1 MKVRSA
7 TQLGFLV
14 TVAWCLGSAL
24 WAQSGSPGIAV
35 GGAST
40 GMSDAS
46 QICFANGT
54 FLVTGRDLHTAPGG
68 TTATS
73 PDGLHWTVHT
83 VSNSVSIG
91 VNRGTSGRSNNF
103 VAFGCDGPA
112 PTNGLIQFSPDGVV
126 WGEPVTIPSTPINGV
141 AYDQGTY
148 VAVGESGGAAAVVTS
163 ADGVHWN
170 TRTFPG
176 NGPLYS
182 IATGGGTF
190 VAVGDSGVI
199 VTSTNGSDWQARV
212 VLPGAS
218 IYSVAYG
225 MGMFVAVTQPPALP
239 SSMLVSTN
247 GMDWAILPYP
257 LVDSLGY
264 GNGLFVGITDNIY
277 ASTNLFDWIYAST
290 NLVDPTRVWS
300 HPGAADV
307 VPVGVAYGA
316 GTFCILITYGGMVTV
331 RPGAFLGWTGQTNGV
346 VDLTLTGGWLG
357 QSCRLQA
364 ATNLPPTNWVDLLTF
379 TNQGSVTP
387 IQDVGAS
394 NYSQRFYRVAM
405 P

>member
-212 VLPGAS
+212 VLPGATL
-218 IYSVAYG
+218 YSVAYG
-225 MGMFVAVTQPPALP
+225 MGMFVAVAPQTATFLNI
-239 SSMLVSTN
+239 LTSTN
-247 GMDWAILPYP
+247 GMDWAVAESRS
-257 LVDSLGY
+257 LVSVAY
-264 GNGLFVGITDNIY
+264 GNGLFVGVSDNIDV
-277 ASTNLFDWIYAST
+277 STNVVDWT
-290 NLVDPTRVWS
+290 TVWL
-300 HPGAADV
+300 HRGAEV
-307 VPVGVAYGA
+307 GLGGVAYGA
-316 GTFCILITYGGMVTV
+316 GTFCILVAGAGGVFTV
-331 RPGAFLGWTGQTNGV
+331 RPLAFLGWAGETNGV
-346 VDLTLTGGWLG
+346 VNLALTGGWLG

-364 ATNLPPTNWVDLLTF
+364 ATNLPATDWVDLLTF

-394 NYSQRFYRVAM
+394 NYSQRFYRVEM